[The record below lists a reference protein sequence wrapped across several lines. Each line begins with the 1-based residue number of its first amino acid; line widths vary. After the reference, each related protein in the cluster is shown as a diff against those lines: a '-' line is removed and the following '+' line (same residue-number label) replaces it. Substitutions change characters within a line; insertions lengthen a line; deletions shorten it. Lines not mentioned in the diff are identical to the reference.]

1 MIISEIINNVINE
14 YLVENKY
21 VDGALDRLSQVN
33 GDVERLNELD
43 KLILYAPSGDVNKL
57 KRINIIDIF
66 RELGGTLGYL
76 MVEVKVK
83 DYNEQR
89 IQNHKF
95 SKQYAG
101 EIGYLLPYINY
112 DNNQTPFVT
121 VQFDNFISNL
131 EYNGGGSYE
140 QAHIYLANLYPI
152 GYNDTND
159 EFIKYQTRV
168 DLARKERSDYYDDE
182 NERLY
187 EGNTNQSFIDVLRN
201 INVTDFDK
209 NIKGGFLNKIES
221 DNLQKELESY
231 YNSDSRN
238 LFGTSNKDIRAKL
251 FNYDT
256 PIAKRELNGV
266 DIRIAVGPINDKQKT
281 YLLYGDGSIIGLFYS
296 IDDIKWIFKYIEAN
310 FL

>member
-1 MIISEIINNVINE
+1 MLISEIINNEIKE
-14 YLVENKY
+14 YLNENKY

-83 DYNEQR
+83 DYGEQR
-89 IQNHKF
+89 IKNHKF
-95 SKQYAG
+95 SEQYAG
-101 EIGYLLPYINY
+101 ETGYLFPYINY
-112 DNNQTPFVT
+112 DDNQVPFVT
-121 VQFDNFISNL
+121 VRFDNFISNS
-131 EYNGGGSYE
+131 EYKGGGLYE
-140 QAHIYLANLYPI
+140 EAHIYLANLYPI
-152 GYNDTND
+152 GYNDTNA

-168 DLARKERSDYYDDE
+168 DLARKENSDYYDDD

-187 EGNTNQSFIDVLRN
+187 EDNSNQSFIDVLRN
-201 INVTDFDK
+201 TNVTDFDK
-209 NIKGGFLNKIES
+209 NIKGGFLNKIQS

-231 YNSDSRN
+231 YNTDTRN
-238 LFGTSNKDIRAKL
+238 LFGTNNRDIRAKL

-266 DIRIAVGPINDKQKT
+266 NIRISVGPIMNKEKT
-281 YLLYGDGSIIGLFYS
+281 FLLYGDGSIIGLFYS
-296 IDDIKWIFKYIEAN
+296 VDDIKRIFKYIESKY
-310 FL
+310 